1 MNNTIEEIDKQIES
15 LYAEREKLKAEQ
27 REREELE
34 KKKAAEERD
43 KDLLDVMNTIKK
55 FNEKH
60 NERLVLTVKSTSD
73 IYDNIMSAFFPWR

>member
-27 REREELE
+27 REKEELE

-60 NERLVLTVKSTSD
+60 NEHITLATNVDSKIGKSLYD
-73 IYDNIMSAFFPWR
+73 IFFPWI

>member
-15 LYAEREKLKAEQ
+15 LYAEREKLEAEQ
-27 REREELE
+27 RKREELE

-60 NERLVLTVKSTSD
+60 NERLVLTVQSTSD